1 MFLVVLESNF
11 LLTLCFIK
19 IDSGILTLDEI
30 FFIKLLLYGDGRSDN
45 KTNKYNI
52 SFYKSNLFGKRFD
65 GQLMRYKIKNTFLPC
80 LNSNVCFI
88 ILTNQ
93 TMRCSLVCKFIVNSF
108 IFWYHCKHMF
118 L

>member
-1 MFLVVLESNF
+1 METVD
-11 LLTLCFIK
+11 LTIK
-19 IDSGILTLDEI
+19 QTSIILAS
-30 FFIKLLLYGDGRSDN
+30 IKVIY
-45 KTNKYNI
+45 
-52 SFYKSNLFGKRFD
+52 FGKRFD
-65 GQLMRYKIKNTFLPC
+65 GQLMRCKIKNTFLPC

-108 IFWYHCKHMF
+108 IFWYHCKHIF